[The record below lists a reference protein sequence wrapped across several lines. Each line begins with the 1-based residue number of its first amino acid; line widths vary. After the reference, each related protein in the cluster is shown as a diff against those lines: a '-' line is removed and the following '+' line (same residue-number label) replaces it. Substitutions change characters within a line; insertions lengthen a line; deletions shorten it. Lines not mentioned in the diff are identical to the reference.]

1 MFRVGDHIEMKRRHH
16 DSGWVPAVI
25 VDVSENGLDYSV
37 RFPGNRRIK
46 EFVRQEDLRFTHRR
60 DEDCVQ
66 FRLNEEP
73 IIIMEPGKA
82 DFNKLPRLP
91 QQIRPA
97 QQARP
102 NARRSMSQPVMRLI
116 ETPQPKPEIA
126 GHTRVNSRFH
136 DSNQATTGG
145 SRKRAQSLPC
155 DIPPPW
161 SLNWAFFCAEFA
173 KGLIKPPGEPLTIP
187 VTNKENDERNDINI
201 KAHTQVGLLQSTES
215 RKRFYKVSGLFDQEI
230 QNNDDSKEIQYE
242 LQPDITYDDK
252 PIDVREGK
260 YQAREH
266 INDTTDAIEVSSV
279 NINIFPNVPRFWDS
293 ATMEEWR
300 QRINVNVHD
309 PKR

>member
-1 MFRVGDHIEMKRRHH
+1 MRRGRGGMFRVGDHIEMKRRHH

-46 EFVRQEDLRFTHRR
+46 EFVRQEDLRFSHRR
-60 DEDCVQ
+60 DELNQDCVQ

-73 IIIMEPGKA
+73 FIIMEPGKA

-91 QQIRPA
+91 QQIRAP

-126 GHTRVNSRFH
+126 GHTRVNSRFA

-145 SRKRAQSLPC
+145 SRKRAHSLPC
-155 DIPPPW
+155 DIPPPPW

-201 KAHTQVGLLQSTES
+201 KAHNQ
-215 RKRFYKVSGLFDQEI
+215 VSGLFDQEI
-230 QNNDDSKEIQYE
+230 QNNEESKEIQYE

-260 YQAREH
+260 YAPREH

-279 NINIFPNVPRFWDS
+279 NINIFPNVPRFWDA

-300 QRINVNVHD
+300 QRINVNVHN